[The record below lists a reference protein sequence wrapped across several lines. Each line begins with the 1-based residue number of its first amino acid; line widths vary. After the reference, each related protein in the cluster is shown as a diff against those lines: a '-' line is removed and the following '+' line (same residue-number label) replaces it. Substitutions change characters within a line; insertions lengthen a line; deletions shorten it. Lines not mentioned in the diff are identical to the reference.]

1 MEGERLKV
9 YSEEGLS
16 KMTWRKL
23 EEKRPALSWFK
34 VLHKIRKSAS
44 NLAMVI
50 IFSLLQTTF
59 DAPEGDKTVAIRM
72 NKMGKGM
79 IWINGENIGRYWV
92 SFLSP
97 LGQPTQIE

>member
-44 NLAMVI
+44 NLANGDH
-50 IFSLLQTTF
+50 IFI
-59 DAPEGDKTVAIRM
+59 VAD
-72 NKMGKGM
+72 N
-79 IWINGENIGRYWV
+79 
-92 SFLSP
+92 F
-97 LGQPTQIE
+97 